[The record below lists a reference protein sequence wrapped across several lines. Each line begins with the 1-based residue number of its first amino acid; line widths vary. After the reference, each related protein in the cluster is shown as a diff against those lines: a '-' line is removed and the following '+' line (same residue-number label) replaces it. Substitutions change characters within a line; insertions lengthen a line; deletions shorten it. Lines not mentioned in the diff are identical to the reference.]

1 MSQIKREKLVLVTY
15 YTTARSDDDLIPS
28 VILFHGKS
36 KELARQVILDTIKND
51 ILFLSMPNDAWVSL
65 KFIGED
71 VETDIIP
78 KQYVIENVK
87 KALNTCY
94 CVSVSFKSDDGENVE
109 NVYCIHNVLTV

>member
-15 YTTARSDDDLIPS
+15 YTTARSDDDLIPD
-28 VILFHGKS
+28 VILFHGKN
-36 KELARQVILDTIKND
+36 KELARQVIIDTIKND
-51 ILFLSMPNDAWVSL
+51 ILSMPNDSWVSL

-71 VETDIIP
+71 VETDISQ
-78 KQYVIENVK
+78 KNDVIENVK
-87 KALNTCY
+87 NALNTCY

>member
-15 YTTARSDDDLIPS
+15 YTTARSDDDLIPA
-28 VILFHGKS
+28 VILFHGKN

-51 ILFLSMPNDAWVSL
+51 IVSMKHDAWVSL

-71 VETDIIP
+71 VETEITP
-78 KQYVIENVK
+78 KSYVIENVK
-87 KALNTCY
+87 TALNTCY

-109 NVYCIHNVLTV
+109 HVYCIHNVLTV